1 MKKPF
6 PQRFYLRLL
15 IAATGIALV
24 LMPLTPSV
32 KITWQTATEVN
43 TVGFNIYRSEHGATP
58 ALVNG
63 NLIPAKGNSLT
74 GASYAFEDKSV
85 KPFHKYEYS
94 LEEVERNGES
104 NPYPQTVVATAG
116 PPALPFRVVGSVVAL
131 VGALLTTREFVKI
144 KRRSL

>member
-1 MKKPF
+1 MRKSL
-6 PQRFYLRLL
+6 PQRFYVGLL
-15 IAATGIALV
+15 IAATGVALV

-63 NLIPAKGNSLT
+63 NLIPAKGNPLT

-104 NPYPQTVVATAG
+104 NPYPRTVVATTG
-116 PPALPFRVVGSVVAL
+116 PPPLPFRAAGSAAVF
-131 VGALLTTREFVKI
+131 VGAFLTTRELVKTT
-144 KRRSL
+144 RRSL